1 MPDGVQGQGLEPAE
15 PLYRAFISY
24 SHQDKGLAARLHREI
39 ESFRIP
45 AKLVGKITPI
55 GEVPRRLTP
64 IFRDREELSAS
75 PDVGTALTDALRKSM
90 FLVVICSPSGA
101 RSHWVHEEILSFKRM
116 HGEGRVL
123 ALVVDGTPNASDHDP
138 DSPDECF
145 PKSLRYLLGPD
156 GELSDV
162 RAEPLAAD
170 LRPHADGPRL
180 ARLKL
185 VAGLTGLRLDDLV
198 QREAQRRAERLAW
211 IASAAT
217 VGMVLTGGLAVYANQ
232 QRIEANK
239 KEAEAKAVSEFLVN
253 TFRNSNPGKVNPRA
267 ITALNILEGSADRAR
282 NELKSQPE
290 VQAQLF
296 AVLGRAYNNL
306 GLFPEARAA
315 LEPSVPQLQAVG
327 PEGAQALLQLAT
339 TYAKQG
345 ELQGALKMVTRAES
359 LLGPDQGKHV
369 EERGDAAALRGRIL
383 TSASDVKAGI
393 AAFDQALAF
402 YNAAPNADPTD
413 KARVLN
419 NKGLLLSDDG
429 QFKAADQSLQQSL
442 DIYRHYAGETELR
455 TGQAWYALAQNSMQ
469 AHDVAHVED
478 LPAAQVQIGNALA
491 IERRVL
497 EPDNPILADSL
508 RLQGQIQQGLHK
520 LADAERSL
528 REAIAIYRKAFGGP
542 HFLIG
547 IADVYLALIQSDR
560 GDTRAPWP
568 RSTTPKRTTTSA
580 TASCTP
586 ITATCWSTAPGCW
599 PRRAGSGRRR
609 PTARRGSTSSGR
621 PWARKPASPRA
632 RRPPATASRRPA
644 RAAAS
649 ALG

>member
-1 MPDGVQGQGLEPAE
+1 MPDGAQRPVLEPDE
-15 PLYRAFISY
+15 QRYRAFISY
-24 SHQDKGLAARLHREI
+24 SHQDKGLASRLHREI

-45 AKLVGKITPI
+45 SKLVGKTTPI

-75 PDVGTALTDALRKSM
+75 PDVGTALTAALRQSM
-90 FLVVICSPSGA
+90 FLIVICSPSGA
-101 RSHWVHEEILSFKRM
+101 KSHWVHEEILNFKRM

-123 ALVVDGTPNASDHDP
+123 ALVVDGKPNASDHDP

-170 LRPHADGPRL
+170 LRPGADGPRL
-180 ARLKL
+180 AKLKL

-198 QREAQRRAERLAW
+198 QREAQRRTERLAW
-211 IASAAT
+211 ITMASVA
-217 VGMVLTGGLAVYANQ
+217 GMVVTGGLAIYANQ
-232 QRIEANK
+232 QRIEANR

-253 TFRNSNPGKVNPRA
+253 TFKNSNPGKVNPRS
-267 ITALNILEGSADRAR
+267 ITVLSILQGSADRAR
-282 NELKSQPE
+282 NELKGQPE

-315 LEPSVPQLQAVG
+315 LEPSVPQLQAAG
-327 PEGAQALLQLAT
+327 PEGSEALLQLAT
-339 TYAKQG
+339 TYARQG
-345 ELQGALKMVTRAES
+345 ELQTALKMVARAES
-359 LLGPDQGKHV
+359 LLGPDKGKHTK
-369 EERGDAAALRGRIL
+369 ERADAAAMRGRIF

-402 YNAAPNADPTD
+402 YNATPNADPTD

-442 DIYRHYAGETELR
+442 DVYRRYAGETELR

-469 AHDVAHVED
+469 AHDVAHVAD

-508 RLQGQIQQGLHK
+508 RLQGQIQQGMHK
-520 LADAERSL
+520 LPEAERSL
-528 REAIAIYRKAFGGP
+528 KEAIAIYRKAFGGP

-560 GDTRAPWP
+560 GDTKGALASFDDAKLNYDISYGKLHANHGDLLVNRARVLAKAGRMQEAAADCAKGVDILKQTMGPD
-568 RSTTPKRTTTSA
+568 
-580 TASCTP
+580 ASFTKSSQ
-586 ITATCWSTAPGCW
+586 ATCDALSA
-599 PRRAGSGRRR
+599 
-609 PTARRGSTSSGR
+609 
-621 PWARKPASPRA
+621 PRA
-632 RRPPATASRRPA
+632 RRS
-644 RAAAS
+644 
-649 ALG
+649 